1 MRDPNFRTLIAFTVL
16 YGLFSIGMIAAQPRK
31 AAAQVADAGGNFE
44 ASPAQ
49 FGGFKYRLAS
59 AE

>member
-1 MRDPNFRTLIAFTVL
+1 MRDPNFRTLIAFTVF
-16 YGLFSIGMIAAQPRK
+16 YGLFSIGMIAAQPRE

-49 FGGFKYRLAS
+49 FGGFTYRLAS

>member
-1 MRDPNFRTLIAFTVL
+1 MRNSSFKALIAFTVL
-16 YGLFSIGMIAAQPRK
+16 YGLFSIGMIAGQPR
-31 AAAQVADAGGNFE
+31 AAATQVADAGGNFE
-44 ASPAQ
+44 ASPAD

>member
-1 MRDPNFRTLIAFTVL
+1 MRDANFRALLAFTLV
-16 YGLFSIGMIAAQPRK
+16 YGLFSIGMIAAQPRE
-31 AAAQVADAGGNFE
+31 AAALVADAGGNFE
-44 ASPAQ
+44 AAPAE